1 MTAAESPLPP
11 SLPPALSRESLRRLA
26 LALALGTAGGAVFWG
41 LRLPLPWMLGAVL
54 TVSVAALSGLRPAV
68 PQGLRSGMLAILGV
82 MLGSAFTPGL
92 IDRLGPWLPSLAV
105 LLVVS
110 VVTPWIAGAVFRRF
124 GGFDRV
130 TAYFAGTP
138 GGINEMV
145 MVGTALGGDERTIAL
160 VHALR
165 IMIVVFIVA
174 AWFRLVEGAAAGQG
188 AASAPWLMDGAF
200 GPADLAWL
208 AAAAVVGRPVGRL
221 LRLPAPQLT
230 GPMVLAAVIHLM
242 GLTELQPPAELIAVA
257 QVVVGSALGARFVG
271 AAPLRLIRTAV
282 LAAGSSLV
290 MLGLAALAAWGL
302 ASVTGLPF
310 LLLLLAYVPGG
321 LAEMSLI
328 GLALGMD
335 VPFVATHHVV
345 RIALVIAVAPLLFR
359 LTGKTE

>member
-1 MTAAESPLPP
+1 MSLSAFLSAEST
-11 SLPPALSRESLRRLA
+11 RRLA
-26 LALALGTAGGAVFWG
+26 LALALGAAGGTLFWS

-54 TVSVAALSGLRPAV
+54 AVSVAAMAGLRPAV
-68 PQGLRSGMLAILGV
+68 PSPLRNGMLAILGV

-105 LLVVS
+105 LAATS
-110 VVTPWIAGAVFRRF
+110 AVTPFLAGAVFRRF

-145 MVGTALGGDERTIAL
+145 MVGTALGGDERSIAL

-165 IMIVVFIVA
+165 ILIVVFIVA

-188 AASAPWLMDGAF
+188 AASAPWLMDGDF

-208 AAAAVVGRPVGRL
+208 AAAAVIGRPLGRL

-230 GPMVLAAVIHLM
+230 GPMVLAGVIHLA
-242 GLTELQPPAELIAVA
+242 GLTALQPPAELIAVA
-257 QVVVGSALGARFVG
+257 QVVVGAALGARFVG
-271 AAPLRLIRTAV
+271 ANPFHLARTAA
-282 LAAGSSLV
+282 LAVGSSLV
-290 MLGLAALAAWGL
+290 MLALAAAAAWGVS
-302 ASVTGLPF
+302 AGTGLPF

-345 RIALVIAVAPLLFR
+345 RIALVVAVAPLLFR
-359 LTGKTE
+359 RRRQS